1 MNSDG
6 RPSVLFVEDDVYSSL
21 TYVDELRDKGFLV
34 SVAEGAD
41 EAILLWSEKKIDLL
55 VTDLR
60 MSPGTRF
67 TEMET
72 AGGQRTG
79 LAIARYVRR
88 QNADLPILILTL
100 ALDQEV
106 STWCTQGN
114 RAEYLRKQNTLPTQ
128 LASRAL
134 RLLRDSRHK
143 PNVFIVHGH
152 DHKLLLELKDY
163 IQNTLDLGEARVLM
177 QKPSGITVLIEK
189 FRLHAAE
196 IDIAFVLLTP
206 DDSVAANTDPSV
218 RRTRARQNVI
228 LELGYFLSEAR
239 HSDCQVLLLNAGVD
253 ELPADIAGLIPIDV
267 SSGIASAGEQIRME
281 LARWL

>member
-1 MNSDG
+1 MNQNS
-6 RPSVLFVEDDVYSSL
+6 RPSVLFIEDDVYSSL
-21 TYVDELRDKGFLV
+21 TYVDELRDKGFDV
-34 SVAEGAD
+34 TVAEGPD
-41 EAILLWSEKKIDLL
+41 EALLLTSQQTFDLL

-60 MSPGTRF
+60 MLPGTHF

-79 LAIARYVRR
+79 FAIARHIRR
-88 QNADLPILILTL
+88 QNPELPILILTL

-106 STWCTQGN
+106 SLWCTPTN
-114 RAEYLRKQNTLPTQ
+114 RAEYLRKQNTLPNQ
-128 LASRAL
+128 LASKAL
-134 RLLRDSRHK
+134 RLLRDSHHK

-163 IQNTLDLGEARVLM
+163 VQNTLNLGEARVLM
-177 QKPSGITVLIEK
+177 QKPSGVTALIEK

-206 DDSVAANTDPSV
+206 DDSAAAKAKPTV

-239 HSDCQVLLLNAGVD
+239 HSDCQVILLNAGVD
-253 ELPADIAGLIPIDV
+253 ELPSDIAGLIPIDI
-267 SSGIASAGEQIRME
+267 SGGISSAGEQIRLD